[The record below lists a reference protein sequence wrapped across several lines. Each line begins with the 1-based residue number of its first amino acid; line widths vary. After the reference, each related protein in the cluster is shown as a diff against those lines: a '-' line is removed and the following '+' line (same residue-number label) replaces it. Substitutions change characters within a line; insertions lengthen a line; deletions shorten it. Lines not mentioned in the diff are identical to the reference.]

1 MPLKKTPARKAPV
14 KKSPAR
20 RAMAGAAPALPNV
33 SNYRIFEIKF
43 VGPSNSAGSRVKIND
58 LRFQESKT
66 VPYMYEYNNTFDVA
80 QAYLRSLGI
89 KLDGKGEGKDG
100 YIAFT
105 KNFETP
111 IKPRK

>member
-20 RAMAGAAPALPNV
+20 RAMAGAAPALPKI
-33 SNYRIFEIKF
+33 SNYRIFEIKYL
-43 VGPSNSAGSRVKIND
+43 GPGYSTGSRVKIND

-66 VPYMYEYNNTFDVA
+66 IPYMHEYRDTFEIA
-80 QAYLRSLGI
+80 QAYLRGLGI
-89 KLDGKGEGKDG
+89 KLDGKGEGKDS

-105 KNFETP
+105 KNFETS
-111 IKPRK
+111 IKSKK

>member
-33 SNYRIFEIKF
+33 SNYRIFEIKYL
-43 VGPSNSAGSRVKIND
+43 GAGYSTGSRVKIND
-58 LRFQESKT
+58 LRFDESKMI
-66 VPYMYEYNNTFDVA
+66 PYMHEYQGTFEIA
-80 QAYLRSLGI
+80 QAYLRGLGI
-89 KLDGKGEGKDG
+89 KLDGKGEGKDS

-105 KNFETP
+105 KNFETS
-111 IKPRK
+111 IKSKK